1 MHFLLKNAII
11 FYKHT
16 QSVVYCN
23 GFNTFPKGRAFAL
36 KYHIDTIPV
45 WDSLKLEGECLL
57 CALHRKTEL
66 GEAERYLGA
75 SVMEPDTRIQVN
87 DKGFCPHHHSMLFG
101 MSNRLGHALMLE
113 SHLAETR
120 QRTGKTF
127 AALRQAAKAYSSAS
141 MLERLKKGTSARTD
155 MERLAEELRAM
166 STSCIMCDS
175 IQENMDRYLHTFFHL
190 YQNDTEFRTRFH
202 QSKAVC
208 LPHMADLLF
217 LAPQELPAKE
227 VADFVDRLTAMESAN
242 LDRMQEDISWFIKKF
257 DYRYLDEPW
266 HNSQDAVERT
276 VNKLRGWCV
285 GQEPN
290 PKE

>member
-1 MHFLLKNAII
+1 M
-11 FYKHT
+11 
-16 QSVVYCN
+16 
-23 GFNTFPKGRAFAL
+23 R
-36 KYHIDTIPV
+36 YHIDTIPV
-45 WDSLKLEGECLL
+45 WDSLKLDGECLL

-87 DKGFCPHHHSMLFG
+87 DKGFCPHHHAMLFG

-113 SHLAETR
+113 SHLTETR
-120 QRTGKTF
+120 QRTGKAF
-127 AALRQAAKAYSSAS
+127 AALEKAAKAYASAS
-141 MLERLKKGTSARTD
+141 MLERLKKGSAARAD
-155 MERLAEELRAM
+155 MERLADELTAM
-166 STSCIMCDS
+166 ASSCIMCDS
-175 IQENMDRYLHTFFHL
+175 INENMERYLHTFFHL
-190 YQNDTEFRTRFH
+190 YQNDTEFRRRFCD
-202 QSKAVC
+202 SKGLC
-208 LPHMADLLF
+208 LPHMAELIRW
-217 LAPQELPAKE
+217 APQELPAKDVGE
-227 VADFVDRLTAMESAN
+227 FIGRLTAMETAN

-257 DYRYLDEPW
+257 DYRFQNEPW